1 MTTRPFET
9 VIEPSGGWFNW
20 RLRQLWRYREL
31 IALFVWRDFVAV
43 YKQTILGPAWH
54 ILQPLSTTL
63 VFTVVF
69 GRIAQLSTDGIPP
82 VLFYMLGTIAWAYF
96 SNCLDNTSK
105 TFITNASILGKVYF
119 HRLVIPLAAVASCA
133 IAFSIQLLLF
143 LATLA
148 FYRLSGADVHFT
160 AWVAA
165 APLMLAI
172 LAGYGLAGGI
182 IVCAMTS
189 KYRDLRHAVAFG
201 LQLMMYLTPVIYPL
215 SSVPSSLTWVS
226 RLNPLTPVFEGLR
239 RAFLGVGVVDAQ
251 DLVLSGILMVGLVL
265 VGLELFTRAERN
277 FMDSV

>member
-1 MTTRPFET
+1 MARVLQEEWGQDL
-9 VIEPSGGWFNW
+9 VAGWNTAGW
-20 RLRQLWRYREL
+20 TALSAS
-31 IALFVWRDFVAV
+31 IA
-43 YKQTILGPAWH
+43 
-54 ILQPLSTTL
+54 
-63 VFTVVF
+63 

-96 SNCLDNTSK
+96 ANCLDNTSK

-182 IVCAMTS
+182 IVCAVTS
-189 KYRDLRHAVAFG
+189 KYRDLRHAVA
-201 LQLMMYLTPVIYPL
+201 
-215 SSVPSSLTWVS
+215 
-226 RLNPLTPVFEGLR
+226 
-239 RAFLGVGVVDAQ
+239 
-251 DLVLSGILMVGLVL
+251 
-265 VGLELFTRAERN
+265 
-277 FMDSV
+277 